1 MNADNYLIKNRLG
14 ILAAGLSFM
23 AVGLGSRYGLSGFW
37 AKYLGLGLWAG
48 FVYSLVVLVK
58 PSTRI
63 VYSSAVALIVCW
75 SVEFFQLTP
84 VPAYLS
90 SKHIILRLI
99 WGTTFSVWDLP
110 TYAAGIGLGAGV
122 HSLIRRLPGA

>member
-1 MNADNYLIKNRLG
+1 MLNDDNIKNRVPILIAG
-14 ILAAGLSFM
+14 IIFMAAGLG
-23 AVGLGSRYGLSGFW
+23 ARYGLSGWW
-37 AKYLGLGLWAG
+37 AKYLGVGLWSG
-48 FVYSLVVLVK
+48 FVYFLVVLVK
-58 PSTRI
+58 PSWCI
-63 VYSSAVALIVCW
+63 AYSAAAALIVCW

-110 TYAAGIGLGAGV
+110 TYAAGIVSGAGV
-122 HSLIRRLPGA
+122 HSLIRRSSGS